1 MMAVALEQMLSELA
15 VVVLFLFR
23 PAAQSLK
30 EQLYTELMG
39 CLLIHQRVLASATPP
54 PQIAEEQLLSE
65 QALQIGYPLLV
76 GSLVLSPVGV
86 VPPAAQVPAQDLL
99 ASGR

>member
-30 EQLYTELMG
+30 EQFYTELMG
-39 CLLIHQRVLASATPP
+39 CLLIHQRVLASTTPP
-54 PQIAEEQLLSE
+54 PQIAKEQLLSE

-76 GSLVLSPVGV
+76 GSFVLSPVGV